1 MKVDETSITLYNLC
15 ETLSS
20 IFHFYIIS
28 PGLQI
33 PPGGGHILH
42 AFVQSLATAI
52 TTAITIIVSVGI
64 VINKNTAVEEVRVPS
79 GTLQRP
85 WWLKAGGVSR
95 TVC

>member
-1 MKVDETSITLYNLC
+1 M
-15 ETLSS
+15 
-20 IFHFYIIS
+20 
-28 PGLQI
+28 
-33 PPGGGHILH
+33 H

-85 WWLKAGGVSR
+85 WWLKAGGFPGQCVSQDGLPEAK
-95 TVC
+95 TSNLQVTLLPKKAD